1 MTDRIV
7 IVGGGVAAA
16 RFVRAYRE
24 AGGDAA
30 LTMLAAERH
39 LPYNRPPLSKA
50 FLRGE
55 LEAADVL
62 VEPESAYEGLQV
74 DVHLDTTATAVDTI
88 GKRITIADGS
98 EIPYDRLVLASG
110 SVPRQLD
117 VPGAQLEGVHTYRS
131 LDDAAAV
138 G

>member
-1 MTDRIV
+1 MSDRIV

-30 LTMLAAERH
+30 LTLLAAERH

-55 LEAADVL
+55 RPAAHVF
-62 VEPESAYEGLQV
+62 VEPESAYEALQV
-74 DVHLDTTATAVDTI
+74 DVHLDTAATAVDTV
-88 GKRITIADGS
+88 GKRITIPDGS

-110 SVPRQLD
+110 SVPRELG
-117 VPGAQLEGVHTYRS
+117 VPGEQLGGVHSYR
-131 LDDAAAV
+131 
-138 G
+138 